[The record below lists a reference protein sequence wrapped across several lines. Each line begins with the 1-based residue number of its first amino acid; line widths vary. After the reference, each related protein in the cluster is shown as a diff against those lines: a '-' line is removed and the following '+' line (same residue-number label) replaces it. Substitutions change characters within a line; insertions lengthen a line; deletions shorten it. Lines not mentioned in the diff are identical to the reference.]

1 MSLNS
6 GPAVTSDGRPIQILR
21 DDSTQSKGTA
31 ARRNNIQAA
40 LMIAAIV
47 RSSLGPRGMDK
58 MLVSRESVVTITND
72 GATMLK
78 EMNVQHPAAKMLIE
92 VSKATDGTVGDG
104 TTSAVV
110 LAGALLEKADDLL
123 KKGLHPVVIVS
134 GFSKAAKKAAEAMEE
149 AAFAVPKHDRAALV
163 EVARTSMQTKVVAG
177 HAAALAEMVAD
188 AVLHVAQEKD
198 GRYLVDMKS
207 IKVEKK
213 QGGAISD
220 TKFIRGIVLDQK
232 IVHPNMPR
240 MIEKAKIAILNVPF
254 KIESTTFN
262 SMITIR
268 DATKLSKFLDEEI
281 KMFRDMVDKVK
292 ATGATMVI
300 CQKEI
305 DDVAQNMLARA
316 GILAVQKAYE
326 YEMPKISKATGAR
339 IVDNFVDL
347 RAEDLGYADVVEEK
361 KLDNDRLLF
370 IEGCRDPKAVT
381 ILIRGGNKRV
391 IEEGERSIHDALMV
405 AKDVLMEPALVA
417 GGGAAEAE
425 ASYQVEKW
433 SRSLTGREQMAAEKF
448 AEALEQIPITLAEN
462 AGMDRIDAA
471 AELRAKH
478 AEGGRHYGI
487 TSGGKIRDM
496 QKEQVV
502 EPLAVKRQVIFA
514 ATEAA
519 SMILRVDNIVMM
531 KPVDPHAQKEGMDR
545 TPEMN
550 APPPV

>member
-1 MSLNS
+1 
-6 GPAVTSDGRPIQILR
+6 
-21 DDSTQSKGTA
+21 
-31 ARRNNIQAA
+31 
-40 LMIAAIV
+40 
-47 RSSLGPRGMDK
+47 
-58 MLVSRESVVTITND
+58 
-72 GATMLK
+72 
-78 EMNVQHPAAKMLIE
+78 
-92 VSKATDGTVGDG
+92 
-104 TTSAVV
+104 
-110 LAGALLEKADDLL
+110 
-123 KKGLHPVVIVS
+123 
-134 GFSKAAKKAAEAMEE
+134 
-149 AAFAVPKHDRAALV
+149 
-163 EVARTSMQTKVVAG
+163 
-177 HAAALAEMVAD
+177 MVAD
-188 AVLHVAQEKD
+188 AVLNVAQEKD
-198 GRYLVDMKS
+198 GKYLVDMKS

-232 IVHPNMPR
+232 IVHPDMPR
-240 MIEKAKIAILNVPF
+240 RIEKARIAILNVPF

-268 DATKLSKFLDEEI
+268 DATKLSKFLDEEVR
-281 KMFRDMVDKVK
+281 MFREMVDKVK
-292 ATGATMVI
+292 AAGATLVI

-305 DDVAQNMLARA
+305 DDIAQNLLARA
-316 GILAVQKAYE
+316 GIVAVQKCYE

-370 IEGCRDPKAVT
+370 IEGCKDPKAVT

-405 AKDVLMEPALVA
+405 AKDVLVEPALVA

-425 ASYQVEKW
+425 AAYQVGKW
-433 SRSLTGREQMAAEKF
+433 SEGLTGREQLAAEAF
-448 AEALEQIPITLAEN
+448 SEALQQIPITLAEN

-478 AEGGRHYGI
+478 AEGGRYFGI
-487 TSGGKIRDM
+487 TAGGKIRDM
-496 QKEQVV
+496 QKEHVL
-502 EPLAVKRQVIFA
+502 EPLSVKRQVLFA

-531 KPVDPHAQKEGMDR
+531 KPVDLRAQGRAGMER

-550 APPPV
+550 APPPA